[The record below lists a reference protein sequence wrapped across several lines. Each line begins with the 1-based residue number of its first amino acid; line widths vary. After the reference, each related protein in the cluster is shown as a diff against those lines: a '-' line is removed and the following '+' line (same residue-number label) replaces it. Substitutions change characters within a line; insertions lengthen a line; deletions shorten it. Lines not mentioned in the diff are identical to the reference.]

1 MSVTTVRDRLAAI
14 QMTVSGMA
22 ASYARQPVPLPQT
35 LPAVVNSVGPATYTV
50 AGNGATHVTRT
61 YTMTLFSTSI
71 AAGLT
76 AGMEST
82 AETIMINLITAFL
95 RRPNLGRL
103 SGVLHAEII
112 TDAGIGEVTYLG
124 EPYLGAQIE
133 ILVEETQVVTPTESV

>member
-14 QMTVSGMA
+14 QMTVAGMGA
-22 ASYARQPVPLPQT
+22 AYARQPIPMPQT
-35 LPAVVNSVGPATYTV
+35 LPAVVNSVGPASYEV

-76 AGMEST
+76 ADMEAT
-82 AETIMINLITAFL
+82 AETIMIDLITAFL

-103 SGVLHAEII
+103 STVLHAEII
-112 TDAGIGEVTYLG
+112 SDGGIGEVTYLN
-124 EPYLGAQIE
+124 EKYLGAQIE
-133 ILVEETQVVTPTESV
+133 LVVTEIQVVTPVEFV